1 MRKRR
6 VVAIPQV
13 REDRGRVLP
22 LVQRQILRIGTRIRR
37 ELSLVELLRRIEHEL
52 RLIAV
57 LLARKHLQRRERE
70 RQALSFRLL
79 RAAHPRHAP
88 LCRRRRKACQTL
100 LRRRFVDE
108 PGVPVKTRLV
118 LARLPAR
125 TELAALMAEAPLDL
139 KVIDRLESFDLA
151 LAPHDEL
158 PAGGHDRQIL
168 RTPELVSLVVLLRLL
183 LPQNVPE
190 APGHRALRRLQPT
203 VVAAHRPLEA
213 LRDLAPHAR
222 LLRDVKPQ
230 ATASSPPWL
239 SHANQIFCFYYITE
253 AASSPQHISKR
264 MRHDIRAKTHRHI
277 VACTAHGKLA
287 DRVQRQAV
295 LARRPKAKDFS
306 EIFSFCKTR
315 DGKYCIMYTKSCW
328 ISEKKG
334 WYHDAER
341 T

>member
-1 MRKRR
+1 M
-6 VVAIPQV
+6 
-13 REDRGRVLP
+13 DD
-22 LVQRQILRIGTRIRR
+22 LVGARDQLLDDA
-37 ELSLVELLRRIEHEL
+37 ELT
-52 RLIAV
+52 
-57 LLARKHLQRRERE
+57 
-70 RQALSFRLL
+70 
-79 RAAHPRHAP
+79 
-88 LCRRRRKACQTL
+88 RRRR
-100 LRRRFVDE
+100 RD
-108 PGVPVKTRLV
+108 
-118 LARLPAR
+118 
-125 TELAALMAEAPLDL
+125 
-139 KVIDRLESFDLA
+139 
-151 LAPHDEL
+151 DEL
-158 PAGGHDRQIL
+158 PAGRHDRQIL

-183 LPQNVPE
+183 LPQNMPE

-295 LARRPKAKDFS
+295 LARRLKAKDFS

-315 DGKYCIMYTKSCW
+315 GGKCCIMYTKGCR